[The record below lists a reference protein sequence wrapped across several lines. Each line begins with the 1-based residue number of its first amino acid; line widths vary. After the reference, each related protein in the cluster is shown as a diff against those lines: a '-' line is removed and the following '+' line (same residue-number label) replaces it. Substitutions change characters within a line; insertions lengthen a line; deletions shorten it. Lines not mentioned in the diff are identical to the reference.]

1 MKKLASLFHYFFIP
15 QEENNFRA
23 KVLHIDFLTYYL
35 LFALVLSFSFNKFNF
50 PNVLG
55 FATDITVEK
64 LYQLTDQE
72 RQKNNL
78 PTLTYNDKLASAAH
92 QKAEDMFRK
101 NYWSHYAPDGTTPWD
116 FILGSGYKYEYAG
129 ENLAKNFLF
138 SQGVVDAWMN
148 SPSHRENILR
158 SEYSEVGLAVV
169 NGVLNGEQTTLVV
182 QTFAKPLS
190 STMATTNNPHPV
202 EKVQNNTQFLTSS
215 SSNVLANA
223 SAKKFTL
230 ANFTLDINF
239 LFLIFLAFA
248 LIMDLYFSVRLNI
261 IRIRGKNI
269 AHLIFI
275 GFIILGLVLFS
286 RGTIL

>member
-1 MKKLASLFHYFFIP
+1 
-15 QEENNFRA
+15 
-23 KVLHIDFLTYYL
+23 
-35 LFALVLSFSFNKFNF
+35 
-50 PNVLG
+50 
-55 FATDITVEK
+55 
-64 LYQLTDQE
+64 
-72 RQKNNL
+72 
-78 PTLTYNDKLASAAH
+78 LASAAH